1 MGKTITLRK
10 SSKDPNSYK
19 NSVGV
24 PKTLANEGL
33 KNVKGF
39 GTKGM
44 TLEEFDEYCDQYF
57 LYYPDD
63 RNPYATCVKDL
74 PVECQPPGMVLMLEE
89 KRRQELQEAIDEEEM
104 EATNLHDQFI
114 PGDWQDYVTA
124 AGVPLKKY
132 LKQVEEQNYQK
143 WLAKME
149 KAHRVMDE
157 VVDMTLDNIPG
168 SVEPMRPRRKG
179 HLRKDIGQRAQ
190 DKDFPRQILLYD
202 EDFGIWRWVKMS
214 SGHPSSQPRYKKSW
228 RRGGHDHRSLSLR
241 EKGKTNC
248 FRF

>member
-10 SSKDPNSYK
+10 SSKDPSSYK
-19 NSVGV
+19 NSAGV

-39 GTKGM
+39 STKGM

-63 RNPYATCVKDL
+63 RNPYATCTKDL
-74 PVECQPPGMVLMLEE
+74 PVECWTPGMVLMLKE

-104 EATNLHDQFI
+104 EATDLHNQFM

-132 LKQVEEQNYQK
+132 LKQVEDREYQE
-143 WLAKME
+143 WLIEME

-157 VVDMTLDNIPG
+157 VVDTGLDIGIGNI
-168 SVEPMRPRRKG
+168 EPMAPRGVDLRMWDGRPPRK
-179 HLRKDIGQRAQ
+179 
-190 DKDFPRQILLYD
+190 
-202 EDFGIWRWVKMS
+202 
-214 SGHPSSQPRYKKSW
+214 PRYKKHW
-228 RRGGHDHRSLSLR
+228 QKGGFDHRSLSLG
-241 EKGKTNC
+241 EKRKQAEQMAA
-248 FRF
+248 